1 MERLKKGMAPHILL
15 VKIMMRWLK
24 GVIWTFG
31 AMLIDRLVIL
41 TVLRGLKSKDYRV
54 KSAELKLQSEDYRMK
69 NAE

>member
-31 AMLIDRLVIL
+31 AMLIDRLIIV
-41 TVLRGLKSKDYRV
+41 TVLRGLQSKDCRAQT
-54 KSAELKLQSEDYRMK
+54 AE
-69 NAE
+69 